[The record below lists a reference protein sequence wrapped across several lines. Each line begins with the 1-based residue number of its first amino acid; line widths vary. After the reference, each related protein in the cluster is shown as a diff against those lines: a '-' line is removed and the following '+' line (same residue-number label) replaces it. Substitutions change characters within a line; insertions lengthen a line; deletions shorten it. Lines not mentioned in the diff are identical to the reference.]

1 MFIVAL
7 RNLICI
13 FGLIFMSPILL
24 IVSIAIFFEDGSPIF
39 FSQKRIG
46 KNLNIFKIYKIRTM
60 KSETPQLGTHN
71 IDKKFFLKTGL
82 FARKLKLDEFPQLIN
97 VIRGE
102 LNLIGPRP
110 GLKNQ
115 LKLKECRM
123 KRNIFA
129 TTPGITGLAQ
139 VTGYDMSDPEK
150 LSRIDQYYIENRCLK
165 MDFQIFL
172 ATFFKSMRANLV
184 KKVYEI

>member
-1 MFIVAL
+1 
-7 RNLICI
+7 
-13 FGLIFMSPILL
+13 
-24 IVSIAIFFEDGSPIF
+24 
-39 FSQKRIG
+39 
-46 KNLNIFKIYKIRTM
+46 
-60 KSETPQLGTHN
+60 
-71 IDKKFFLKTGL
+71 
-82 FARKLKLDEFPQLIN
+82 
-97 VIRGE
+97 
-102 LNLIGPRP
+102 
-110 GLKNQ
+110 
-115 LKLKECRM
+115 M

>member
-13 FGLIFMSPILL
+13 FGLIFISPILI
-24 IVSIAIFFEDGSPIF
+24 IVAIAIFIEDGSPVF
-39 FSQKRIG
+39 FSQRRIG
-46 KNLNIFKIYKIRTM
+46 KNLTIFKIYKMRTM
-60 KSETPQLGTHN
+60 KLDTPQSGTHN
-71 IDKKFFLKTGL
+71 IKKKFFLRTGL
-82 FARKLKLDEFPQLIN
+82 FVRKLKLDEFPQLIN
-97 VIRGE
+97 VVKGE

-110 GLKNQ
+110 GLENQ
-115 LKLKECRM
+115 LELKECRL
-123 KRNIFA
+123 KRDIFD

-150 LSRIDQYYIENRCLK
+150 LSRIDKYYIENQCLEI
-165 MDFQIFL
+165 DYQIFL
-172 ATFFKSMRANLV
+172 ATFFKSMRPNLV

>member
-13 FGLIFMSPILL
+13 FGLIFISPILI
-24 IVSIAIFFEDGSPIF
+24 IVAIAIFFEDGFPIF
-39 FSQKRIG
+39 FSQRRIG

-60 KSETPQLGTHN
+60 KLETPESGTHN
-71 IDKKFFLKTGL
+71 INKKFILKTGF

-97 VIRGE
+97 VIKGE

-110 GLKNQ
+110 GLENQ
-115 LKLKECRM
+115 LELKECRM
-123 KRNIFA
+123 KRNIFE

-150 LSRIDQYYIENRCLK
+150 LSRIDKYYIENQSLK
-165 MDFQIFL
+165 INFQIFL
-172 ATFFKSMRANLV
+172 ATFFKSMRPNLV

>member
-13 FGLIFMSPILL
+13 FGLIFISPILI
-24 IVSIAIFFEDGSPIF
+24 IVAIAIFIEDGSPVF
-39 FSQKRIG
+39 FSQRRIG
-46 KNLNIFKIYKIRTM
+46 KNLTIFKIYKMRTM
-60 KSETPQLGTHN
+60 KLDTPQSGTHN
-71 IDKKFFLKTGL
+71 IKKKFILRTGL

-97 VIRGE
+97 VIKGE

-110 GLKNQ
+110 GLENQ
-115 LKLKECRM
+115 LELKECRL
-123 KRNIFA
+123 KRNIFDA
-129 TTPGITGLAQ
+129 TPGITGLAQ

-150 LSRIDQYYIENRCLK
+150 LSRIDEYYIENQCLEI
-165 MDFQIFL
+165 DYQIFL
-172 ATFFKSMRANLV
+172 ATFFKSMRPNLV

>member
-13 FGLIFMSPILL
+13 FGLIVMSPILL
-24 IVSIAIFFEDGSPIF
+24 IVTLAIFFEDGIPVL
-39 FSQKRIG
+39 FSQRRIG
-46 KNLNIFKIYKIRTM
+46 KNLSIFKIYKIRTM
-60 KSETPQLGTHN
+60 KLETPQSGTHN
-71 IDKKFFLKTGL
+71 INNKFILKTGL
-82 FARKLKLDEFPQLIN
+82 FVRKLKLDEFPQLIN
-97 VIRGE
+97 VIKGE

-110 GLKNQ
+110 GLENQ
-115 LKLKECRM
+115 LELKQCRM

-150 LSRIDQYYIENRCLK
+150 LSRIDEYYIKNQCLK
-165 MDFQIFL
+165 INFQILL
-172 ATFFKSMRANLV
+172 ATFFKSKREILV
-184 KKVYEI
+184 MKVYEI

>member
-13 FGLIFMSPILL
+13 FGLIFISPILI
-24 IVSIAIFFEDGSPIF
+24 IVAIAIFIEDGSPVF
-39 FSQKRIG
+39 FSQRRIG
-46 KNLNIFKIYKIRTM
+46 KNLTIFKIYKMRTM
-60 KSETPQLGTHN
+60 KLDTPQSGTHN
-71 IDKKFFLKTGL
+71 IKKKFFLRTGL

-97 VIRGE
+97 VIKGE

-110 GLKNQ
+110 GLENQ
-115 LKLKECRM
+115 LELKECRL
-123 KRNIFA
+123 KRDIFD

-150 LSRIDQYYIENRCLK
+150 LAKIDKMYIQKQTLYI
-165 MDFQIFL
+165 DFLIL
-172 ATFFKSMRANLV
+172 ISTFISFP
-184 KKVYEI
+184 KKYLIKIIS